1 MLLHS
6 HNTDNT
12 MTAIKEPWK
21 ISEEDIAAALGVS
34 PDKGLDGP
42 EAEARLMEYGRNL
55 LVEAEP
61 ASVLSIL
68 LGQFRSLIVLLLAG
82 AAILSFVFDDWPE
95 GAAIIVVI
103 ILNAAIGFF
112 TELKAVRSM
121 EALYKLVRV
130 EATVLRGGNVSVIQA
145 EDLVPGDMVLLE
157 AGDVVPADI
166 RLLEASRVESDES
179 SLTGEST
186 PVRKCTGAI
195 TGEAEL
201 AERRNMVFMG
211 TALTKGSGRGAV
223 TATGLGT
230 ELGKISVLVEK
241 AGQDKTPIEKK
252 LDMLGNRLIWVT
264 LLLASSVIIGGAL
277 TGRDILLM
285 IKTGIALAVAAIP
298 EGLPVVAT
306 IALARGMLRMARRN
320 ALVNRL
326 GAVETLGAANVIC
339 TDKTGTLTENKMTVE
354 AIVTDGGKIEFTG
367 EDRKFLI
374 DGRETASITDE
385 AAVKVIE
392 TGVLC
397 SRARLGGKDPGNG
410 GDIGDPLEIA
420 LLRAGARAGIDRDA
434 LLSSYPESGVEAF
447 DTLVNMMATFHVSGG
462 GFRVAVKGAPD
473 AVLACCDRIH
483 TAMGV
488 TDLTEDR
495 KGYWHAK
502 NDELASLGLRVI
514 AHAEKTVT
522 DPETRPYKNL
532 TFLGLVCLLDP
543 PRPDIREAIRQCL
556 RAGIKVVM
564 VTGDHPATARN
575 IALAVGLTERADEPV
590 IHGKDLKKI
599 EELPGEFKRSVA
611 ESLILARVSPEQK
624 LALVKFYQGE
634 GFVVAMTGDGVNDAP
649 ALKQADIGIA
659 MGMRGTQ
666 VAREA
671 ADVVLKDDSF
681 STIVHAVEQG
691 RIIFGNIR
699 KFIFYLLSCN
709 VSEIMIVTAASLTPL
724 PLPLLPLQILFLNLV
739 TDVFPALALGM
750 GEGDDRVMSLPPRDP
765 KEPLITRR
773 SWLGIAGYGALIT
786 ASVLGALL
794 IAVYGLGFGVKES
807 VSVSFL
813 TLAFAQIFHVFNM
826 RGPGSALFN
835 NEVTRNGY
843 VWGAAALCVFLT
855 LAAVFI
861 DPAAQVL
868 GVVNPG
874 RNGWILIAVMSLLPL
889 LLGQALKSLMKK

>member
-1 MLLHS
+1 
-6 HNTDNT
+6 
-12 MTAIKEPWK
+12 MTAIKDAWK
-21 ISEEDIAAALGVS
+21 ISEDDIASGLGVS

-42 EAEARLMEYGRNL
+42 RAGARLKEYGRNL
-55 LVEAEP
+55 LVETKPVNA
-61 ASVLSIL
+61 LSIL
-68 LGQFRSLIVLLLAG
+68 LSQFRSLIVLLLVG
-82 AAILSFVFDDWPE
+82 AAVLSFVFNDWPE
-95 GAAIIVVI
+95 GAAIVVVI

-112 TELKAVRSM
+112 TEIRAVRSM

-130 EATVLRGGNVSVIQA
+130 EATVLRDGTVSVIQA
-145 EDLVPGDMVLLE
+145 EELVPGDIVLLE
-157 AGDVVPADI
+157 AGDIVPADI

-179 SLTGEST
+179 SLTGESF
-186 PVRKCTGAI
+186 PVRKSTGAI

-201 AERRNMVFMG
+201 AERSNMVFMG

-223 TATGLGT
+223 TATGLDT

-241 AGQDKTPIEKK
+241 AGHDKTPIEKK
-252 LDMLGNRLIWVT
+252 LDRLGQRLIWVT
-264 LLLASSVIIGGAL
+264 LLLASAVIIGGAL
-277 TGRDILLM
+277 TGRDLLLM

-326 GAVETLGAANVIC
+326 GAVETLGATNVIC

-354 AIVTDGGKIEFTG
+354 AIVTDAVRLEFTG
-367 EDRKFLI
+367 EDGRFLI
-374 DGRETASITDE
+374 DGEEAVSITDE
-385 AAVKVIE
+385 AALRVIE

-397 SRARLGGKDPGNG
+397 SRARLGGKAPGNG
-410 GDIGDPLEIA
+410 GDVGDPLEIA
-420 LLRAGARAGIDRDA
+420 LLRAGARAGIDRDGM
-434 LLSSYPESGVEAF
+434 LSAYPETGTEAF
-447 DTLVNMMATFHVSGG
+447 DTLVNMMATFHKSDG

-483 TAMGV
+483 TASGV
-488 TDLTEDR
+488 EELTEER
-495 KGYWHAK
+495 KLLWDAK

-514 AHAEKTVT
+514 AHAEKTAA
-522 DPETRPYKNL
+522 DPETRPYKGL

-543 PRPDIREAIRQCL
+543 PRRYIREAVLQCL
-556 RAGIKVVM
+556 KAGIKVVM

-575 IALAVGLTERADEPV
+575 IALAVGLTDRSDEPV
-590 IHGKDLKKI
+590 IHGRDLKKI

-624 LALVKFYQGE
+624 LALVAFYQDE

-649 ALKQADIGIA
+649 ALKKADIGIA

-666 VAREA
+666 VAKEA
-671 ADVVLKDDSF
+671 ADIVLKDDSF

-709 VSEIMIVTAASLTPL
+709 VSEIMIVTVASLTPL

-739 TDVFPALALGM
+739 TDIFPALALGM
-750 GEGDDRVMSLPPRDP
+750 GEGDERVMCLPPRDP

-773 SWLGIAGYGALIT
+773 AWLGIAGYGALIT
-786 ASVLGALL
+786 ACVLGALL
-794 IAVYGLGFGVKES
+794 ISVYGLGFGVKES

-826 RGPGSALFN
+826 RDRGSALLI

-861 DPAAQVL
+861 EAVAHVL

-874 RNGWILIAVMSLLPL
+874 REGWILIAVMSLVPL
-889 LLGQALKSLMKK
+889 VLGQALKYIPRK